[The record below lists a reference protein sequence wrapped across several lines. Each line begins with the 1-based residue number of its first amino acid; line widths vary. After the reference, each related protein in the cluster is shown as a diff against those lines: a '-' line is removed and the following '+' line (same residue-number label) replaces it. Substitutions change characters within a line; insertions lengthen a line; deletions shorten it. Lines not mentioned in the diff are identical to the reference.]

1 MNLNFSSLCDWFIT
15 NNFSIYLGKD
25 KTKSI
30 LFGTKFNIKLAE
42 PLNIIF
48 GNVKTKQYTEV
59 TNLVCI
65 LDESL
70 SEESMVL
77 QGLNKINSSLRFL
90 YRQAASET
98 TL

>member
-1 MNLNFSSLCDWFIT
+1 MNLNFSSLCDWFI
-15 NNFSIYLGKD
+15 NNNLSIYLGKN

-59 TNLVCI
+59 TDLVYI

-77 QGLNKINSSLRFL
+77 QVLN
-90 YRQAASET
+90 
-98 TL
+98 